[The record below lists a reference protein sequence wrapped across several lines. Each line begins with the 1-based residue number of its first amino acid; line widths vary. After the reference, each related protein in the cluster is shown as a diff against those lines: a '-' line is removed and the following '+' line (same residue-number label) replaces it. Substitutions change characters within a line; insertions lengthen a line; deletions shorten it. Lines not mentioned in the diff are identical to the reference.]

1 MRIFC
6 IVLFCSCLSSCYVL
20 RAYNN
25 RHLTL
30 TSHKHLPFTTI
41 NKGDNSF
48 HFFEGDNQE
57 KFQTSKAKLDTELIN
72 TETAAFLIVRND
84 SIIYEK
90 YFDGFD
96 QTSLLPSFS
105 VVKSFVGTLTG
116 ICFEEGKI
124 KSLQEPMTDYLPE
137 FIKKD
142 ERFKQ
147 ITIQHLL
154 DMRSGLKWNE
164 GSYGLKDDAIKMAF
178 RPNITPYVYK
188 VKIKEPPGKQEYQSI
203 NTLLLAMIVE
213 RATGMH
219 ISEYLQQKLWQ
230 PLGMET
236 NGTWTTDKHKR
247 EIAYAGLN
255 ATARDFAKFGDLYL
269 HKGEW
274 NGKHI
279 LSKEWINNTTG
290 VDSMTKWEGYRNQFW
305 GTETYQEFTDSA
317 SAMAAGP
324 SINISNEKVSVFTT
338 KEGVKKYYVEHAG
351 ASFYALGIL
360 GQYIYINPAN
370 NSVIVR
376 LGHFWK
382 HPQMSL
388 DDFVSGISGGL

>member
-1 MRIFC
+1 MI
-6 IVLFCSCLSSCYVL
+6 

-30 TSHKHLPFTTI
+30 TSHKQLPFSVI
-41 NKGDNSF
+41 NKGDSSF
-48 HFFEGDNQE
+48 HFFEATTQE
-57 KFQTSKAKLDTELIN
+57 KFRASKMNLDTTLAN
-72 TETAAFLIVRND
+72 TQTAAFVIIRND

-96 QTSLLPSFS
+96 QTSLFPSFS

-124 KSLQEPMTDYLPE
+124 KSLQEPMTNYLPE
-137 FIKKD
+137 FLQKD

-164 GSYGLKDDAIKMAF
+164 GNYGLKDDAIKMAF
-178 RPNITPYVYK
+178 RPNITPYIYK
-188 VKIKEPPGKQEYQSI
+188 VKVKEPPGKQQYQSI
-203 NTLLLAMIVE
+203 NTLLLAMIIE
-213 RATGMH
+213 KATGTS
-219 ISEYLQQKLWQ
+219 ITNYLQQKLWQ

-236 NGTWTTDKHKR
+236 KATWTTDKPKR

-269 HKGEW
+269 HNGEW
-274 NGKHI
+274 NGKQI
-279 LSKEWINNTTG
+279 LSRDWVTSTSSI
-290 VDSMTKWEGYRNQFW
+290 DSMMKWEGYRNQFW
-305 GTETYQEFTDSA
+305 GNESYKEFADSL
-317 SAMAAGP
+317 SAVAAAPAITP
-324 SINISNEKVSVFTT
+324 SSGGVKSYTT
-338 KEGVKKYYVEHAG
+338 KDGVRKFYIAYTA

-370 NSVIVR
+370 NTVIVR
-376 LGHFWK
+376 MGHFWK
-382 HPQMSL
+382 HPSMSL
-388 DDFVSGISGGL
+388 YDFVSSVSGGL